1 MSCAERIVGSAL
13 SHRPAA
19 WRPAILFLGC
29 GLSIALLASW
39 FLEPTRSLWLTIDEK
54 VFWTLNRSLAA
65 GDAWQVFWAAVN
77 NRAADVVMA
86 LTMIGLFAHFA
97 LCKGRNEINAT
108 TAVFLMQSG
117 LAIAGVQIGK
127 AMPVDRWSP
136 TLIHPDALRL
146 SELVAWL
153 PTKDNSGDC
162 FPGDHATALLIWA
175 GIVTAYL
182 PRAYA
187 AAAWTLAIVFMA
199 PRVVGGAHWLTDDLV
214 GSVAVAGF
222 VLCCAFATPVHNVL
236 TKWLERLVCRLR
248 AHRKK

>member
-1 MSCAERIVGSAL
+1 LR
-13 SHRPAA
+13 RPAA
-19 WRPAILFLGC
+19 WRPAVFFFGC
-29 GLSIALLASW
+29 GLSIALLVSW
-39 FLEPTRSLWLTIDEK
+39 FLEPTRSLWLAIDEK

-65 GDAWQVFWAAVN
+65 GNAWQVIWAAVN

-97 LCKGRNEINAT
+97 LRKGRNEINAT
-108 TAVFLMQSG
+108 IAVFLMLSG
-117 LAIAGVQIGK
+117 LAIVGVQIGK
-127 AMPVDRWSP
+127 AVSVDRWSP
-136 TLIHPDALRL
+136 TLLHPDALRL
-146 SELVAWL
+146 SELVSWL
-153 PTKDNSGDC
+153 PTKDNSGDS

-187 AAAWTLAIVFMA
+187 AAAWVLAILFMT

-214 GSVAVAGF
+214 GSVAIAGF
-222 VLCCAFATPVHNVL
+222 VLSCVFATPLHSIL
-236 TKWLERLVCRLR
+236 TERLERMVRRLR